1 MSRSEKSIHDMF
13 ELPTKT
19 DKATDRDRDHD
30 GDRNKTMRIFEILSQ
45 IFNNVCTQVSPTYI
59 SSFYEEEKDD

>member
-13 ELPTKT
+13 DPPTKT
-19 DKATDRDRDHD
+19 DRDSDRD
-30 GDRNKTMRIFEILSQ
+30 KTIRIFELLSQ

-59 SSFYEEEKDD
+59 SSFWEEEKDD